1 MTSEKMS
8 DFPLSLFAC
17 ESDDKYVIHATSAL
31 DAEVVS
37 GWSLRGRGALFS
49 HGGKAGRVV
58 IVQHTP
64 RKKICFRLLF
74 TGETATRKLRWVRE
88 HACVLWAF
96 QVEKWALQIESAT
109 QLAPSNL
116 AMDEKSR
123 WR

>member
-1 MTSEKMS
+1 MTSAKMS

-31 DAEVVS
+31 DAEVIS

-64 RKKICFRLLF
+64 RKKNLF
-74 TGETATRKLRWVRE
+74 P
-88 HACVLWAF
+88 HAF
-96 QVEKWALQIESAT
+96 HG
-109 QLAPSNL
+109 
-116 AMDEKSR
+116 
-123 WR
+123 